1 MEGVFDVDWM
11 ALLTREVLR
20 ERTPE
25 LIAEA
30 CAWAVGMSDQP
41 HYLRTGGRIV
51 ATGPTVGERALTGL
65 ALSGDED
72 GRLDLGDARPGSFQD
87 ALNGVDRDGRV
98 QADRFDEEL
107 LHPFVTETCLR
118 AAERARRTR
127 PADWA
132 ELADDV
138 GEEEADLADV
148 VRAAGWEA
156 PLRIDAEHLVLAA
169 LGHVP
174 LIEVE
179 AEGLPLSLVRAAE
192 AATRAAVPD
201 PAPPAGRR
209 PRRCPVPRGGRPGRG
224 RTARARP
231 ARRRRP
237 AARGAGR
244 PGPRGRRG
252 GTGAARPAAGDRDGR
267 ADQRAAAPPLE
278 RRRQSWAATSVSRNR
293 SGCLSLNTRRLHLSL
308 NTATYSPLVR
318 CSTSAP
324 RAVETTG
331 ADASS
336 VRSARL

>member
-1 MEGVFDVDWM
+1 VFDDDWM
-11 ALLTREVLR
+11 GLLTREVLR

-41 HYLRTGGRIV
+41 HFLRTGGRIV
-51 ATGPTVGERALTGL
+51 GTGPTVGERALTGL

-87 ALNGVDRDGRV
+87 ALNSVDSAGRV
-98 QADRFDEEL
+98 QADRFDDEL

-127 PADWA
+127 PGDWA

-138 GEEEADLADV
+138 GEEETELADV
-148 VRAAGWEA
+148 VRAGGWEA

-169 LGHVP
+169 LGDVP

-201 PAPPAGRR
+201 VVPVTDDALAGARFLAAAALNSAGLPVPVPPDAAGRLLEELVAQGLEDDEVAR
-209 PRRCPVPRGGRPGRG
+209 VLPDLPLE
-224 RTARARP
+224 TATADRISELL
-231 ARRRRP
+231 RRR
-237 AARGAGR
+237 
-244 PGPRGRRG
+244 
-252 GTGAARPAAGDRDGR
+252 
-267 ADQRAAAPPLE
+267 
-278 RRRQSWAATSVSRNR
+278 
-293 SGCLSLNTRRLHLSL
+293 
-308 NTATYSPLVR
+308 
-318 CSTSAP
+318 
-324 RAVETTG
+324 
-331 ADASS
+331 
-336 VRSARL
+336 

>member
-1 MEGVFDVDWM
+1 VDGVFDDDWM
-11 ALLTREVLR
+11 GLLTREVLR

-51 ATGPTVGERALTGL
+51 ATGPSVGERALTGL

-107 LHPFVTETCLR
+107 LAPFVAETCLR
-118 AAERARRTR
+118 AAERARQTR

-138 GEEEADLADV
+138 GEEETDLADV
-148 VRAAGWEA
+148 VRAGGWEA
-156 PLRIDAEHLVLAA
+156 PLRIDAEVLVLAA
-169 LGHVP
+169 LGDVP

-201 PAPPAGRR
+201 PGPVPDDALAGARFLAAAALDAAGLPVPVPPEAAGRLLDELVAQGLEDDEVAGVL
-209 PRRCPVPRGGRPGRG
+209 PDLPLE
-224 RTARARP
+224 TATADRISELL
-231 ARRRRP
+231 RRR
-237 AARGAGR
+237 
-244 PGPRGRRG
+244 
-252 GTGAARPAAGDRDGR
+252 
-267 ADQRAAAPPLE
+267 
-278 RRRQSWAATSVSRNR
+278 
-293 SGCLSLNTRRLHLSL
+293 
-308 NTATYSPLVR
+308 
-318 CSTSAP
+318 
-324 RAVETTG
+324 
-331 ADASS
+331 
-336 VRSARL
+336 

>member
-1 MEGVFDVDWM
+1 VDGVFDDDWM
-11 ALLTREVLR
+11 GLLTREVLR
-20 ERTPE
+20 ARTPE

-107 LHPFVTETCLR
+107 LAPFVAETCLR
-118 AAERARRTR
+118 AAERARQTR

-138 GEEEADLADV
+138 GEEETDLADV
-148 VRAAGWEA
+148 VRTGGWEA
-156 PLRIDAEHLVLAA
+156 PLRIDAEVLVLAA
-169 LGHVP
+169 LGDVP

-201 PAPPAGRR
+201 PVPVPDDALAGARFLAAAALNSAGLPVPVPPEAAGRLLDELVAQGLEDDEVAR
-209 PRRCPVPRGGRPGRG
+209 VLPDLPLE
-224 RTARARP
+224 TATADRISELL
-231 ARRRRP
+231 RRR
-237 AARGAGR
+237 
-244 PGPRGRRG
+244 
-252 GTGAARPAAGDRDGR
+252 
-267 ADQRAAAPPLE
+267 
-278 RRRQSWAATSVSRNR
+278 
-293 SGCLSLNTRRLHLSL
+293 
-308 NTATYSPLVR
+308 
-318 CSTSAP
+318 
-324 RAVETTG
+324 
-331 ADASS
+331 
-336 VRSARL
+336 

>member
-1 MEGVFDVDWM
+1 MFDVDWM
-11 ALLTREVLR
+11 ALLSREVLR

-138 GEEEADLADV
+138 GEEEADVADV

-192 AATRAAVPD
+192 AATRRAVPD
-201 PAPPAGRR
+201 PTPPPDADLAGSLFLATAAVTAIGAPLPLAPEAAERLVEELLAHGLE
-209 PRRCPVPRGGRPGRG
+209 PDEVVAVLPHLPVQSE
-224 RTARARP
+224 TVAAVVAIIRA
-231 ARRRRP
+231 
-237 AARGAGR
+237 
-244 PGPRGRRG
+244 
-252 GTGAARPAAGDRDGR
+252 
-267 ADQRAAAPPLE
+267 Q
-278 RRRQSWAATSVSRNR
+278 
-293 SGCLSLNTRRLHLSL
+293 
-308 NTATYSPLVR
+308 
-318 CSTSAP
+318 
-324 RAVETTG
+324 
-331 ADASS
+331 
-336 VRSARL
+336 

>member
-1 MEGVFDVDWM
+1 VDGVFDDDWM
-11 ALLTREVLR
+11 GLLTREVLR

-107 LHPFVTETCLR
+107 LAPFVAETCLR
-118 AAERARRTR
+118 AAERARQTR

-138 GEEEADLADV
+138 GEEETDLADV
-148 VRAAGWEA
+148 VRAGGWEA
-156 PLRIDAEHLVLAA
+156 PLRIDAEVLVLAA
-169 LGHVP
+169 LRDVP

-201 PAPPAGRR
+201 VVPVTDDALAGARFLAAAALNSAGLPVPVPPEAAGRLLDELVAHGLEDDEVAR
-209 PRRCPVPRGGRPGRG
+209 VLPDLPLEAA
-224 RTARARP
+224 TADRISELL
-231 ARRRRP
+231 RRR
-237 AARGAGR
+237 
-244 PGPRGRRG
+244 
-252 GTGAARPAAGDRDGR
+252 
-267 ADQRAAAPPLE
+267 
-278 RRRQSWAATSVSRNR
+278 
-293 SGCLSLNTRRLHLSL
+293 
-308 NTATYSPLVR
+308 
-318 CSTSAP
+318 
-324 RAVETTG
+324 
-331 ADASS
+331 
-336 VRSARL
+336 

>member
-1 MEGVFDVDWM
+1 VEDVFDVDWM

-51 ATGPTVGERALTGL
+51 ATGLTVAERALTGL

-127 PADWA
+127 AADWA

-192 AATRAAVPD
+192 AATRAVVPEPTPPPD
-201 PAPPAGRR
+201 DALAGARFLASAALDAAGLPVPVPPAAADRLLEELVAQGLEDDEVERVL
-209 PRRCPVPRGGRPGRG
+209 PDLPLE
-224 RTARARP
+224 TATAERISEVL
-231 ARRRRP
+231 RRR
-237 AARGAGR
+237 
-244 PGPRGRRG
+244 
-252 GTGAARPAAGDRDGR
+252 
-267 ADQRAAAPPLE
+267 
-278 RRRQSWAATSVSRNR
+278 
-293 SGCLSLNTRRLHLSL
+293 
-308 NTATYSPLVR
+308 
-318 CSTSAP
+318 
-324 RAVETTG
+324 
-331 ADASS
+331 
-336 VRSARL
+336 